1 LLQWLGPQAA
11 VVKVRP
17 LAAVVLV
24 VVVEPELPAI
34 VAAADQV
41 PLAPGVAVVEP
52 AVAGT
57 VAVSLSLVAGVLRG
71 AAPPAL
77 VVTAGTALARGGLD
91 GESSWI
97 LGLGL
102 F

>member
-1 LLQWLGPQAA
+1 MVMTATVGTRVFTA
-11 VVKVRP
+11 VV
-17 LAAVVLV
+17 LLV
-24 VVVEPELPAI
+24 VVVAELLAV

-77 VVTAGTALARGGLD
+77 VVTAGAALARGGLD

-97 LGLGL
+97 LSLGL